1 MACTGHP
8 PLWVP
13 GPPRAR
19 PAAGLSGARC
29 TPEPPFRRARRP
41 RSVVSCAER
50 NDRARRSRDAPPRS
64 GAPGCA
70 QRRTAAQ
77 RKLGARPGSAP
88 PEGAK
93 AAAGNL
99 PRPTPVEGKNRDSGY
114 WRISVRL
121 GLLRPSRSGRR
132 CSSAAI
138 AISTSSCTSSAVIAP
153 TVTMSQGRMVL

>member
-19 PAAGLSGARC
+19 PAAGLSGARGA
-29 TPEPPFRRARRP
+29 PEPPFRRARRP
-41 RSVVSCAER
+41 RSVISCAER

-70 QRRTAAQ
+70 QRRSAAQ
-77 RKLGARPGSAP
+77 RKLGARPGSDPRRAQKPRQVSCRGP
-88 PEGAK
+88 P
-93 AAAGNL
+93 
-99 PRPTPVEGKNRDSGY
+99 PVEGKNRDSGY